1 MRHVIKTRGGT
12 DALSLQM
19 KIHHKI
25 RINRPVAG
33 ETLDETKQI

>member
-1 MRHVIKTRGGT
+1 MRHVIKTRRGQMPY
-12 DALSLQM
+12 SLQM